1 MLRAETVLV
10 RAGDPREPGALAC
23 LQASHALM
31 ESLFP
36 PEDNHYLSVDALRVP
51 GISFFV
57 AEDDGAI
64 LGTIA
69 LARKDGYGEVK
80 SMFVDPAARGRG
92 VARALLDHVE
102 GAARGM
108 GLPLLRL
115 ETGNLLE
122 AAIALYEAQGF
133 RRCGAFG
140 DYVVNGTSVIMEKPL
155 G

>member
-1 MLRAETVLV
+1 MQV

-36 PEDNHYLSVDALRVP
+36 PEDNHYLSIDALRVP
-51 GISFFV
+51 EISFFV
-57 AEDDGAI
+57 AEDAGTV
-64 LGTIA
+64 LGPIA

-80 SMFVDPAARGRG
+80 SMFVAPEARGRG
-92 VARALLDHVE
+92 VARQLLSHLEEV
-102 GAARGM
+102 ARGM

-122 AAIALYEAQGF
+122 PAIALYTAQGY

-140 DYVVNGTSVIMEKPL
+140 DYAVNGTSVFMEKPL
-155 G
+155 D

>member
-1 MLRAETVLV
+1 MGQMHIRS
-10 RAGDPREPGALAC
+10 GDPREPGALAL

-36 PEDNHYLSVDALRVP
+36 PEDNHYLSVEALLVP
-51 GISFFV
+51 EISFFV
-57 AEDDGAI
+57 AEAEGAV

-69 LARKDGYGEVK
+69 LARKPGYGEVK
-80 SMFVDPAARGRG
+80 SMFVAPAARGRG

-102 GAARGM
+102 GVARQM

-115 ETGNLLE
+115 ETGNLLT

-133 RRCGAFG
+133 RRCGVFG
-140 DYVVNGTSVIMEKPL
+140 DYAVNGTSLFMEKPL
-155 G
+155 VRD

>member
-1 MLRAETVLV
+1 M
-10 RAGDPREPGALAC
+10 RAGDPREPGALAL

-36 PEDNHYLSVDALRVP
+36 PEDNHYLSVDALLVP
-51 GISFFV
+51 EISFFV
-57 AEDDGAI
+57 AEDGDEI

-80 SMFVDPAARGRG
+80 SMFVSPAARGRG
-92 VARALLDHVE
+92 VARALLAHLE
-102 GAARGM
+102 GVARGL
-108 GLPLLRL
+108 GLTMLRL

-122 AAIALYEAQGF
+122 AAMALYTAQGF
-133 RRCGAFG
+133 RLCGAFG
-140 DYVVNGTSVIMEKPL
+140 DYAVNGTSVFMEKPL

>member
-1 MLRAETVLV
+1 M
-10 RAGDPREPGALAC
+10 
-23 LQASHALM
+23 QASHALM

-57 AEDDGAI
+57 AEDGGAVQ
-64 LGTIA
+64 GTAA
-69 LARKDGYGEVK
+69 LAQKDGYGEVK
-80 SMFVDPAARGRG
+80 SMFVAPDARGRG
-92 VARALLDHVE
+92 VARALL
-102 GAARGM
+102 ARIEAEARDL

-140 DYVVNGTSVIMEKPL
+140 DYAVNGTSVFMEKSL

>member
-1 MLRAETVLV
+1 MQV

-36 PEDNHYLSVDALRVP
+36 PEDNHYLSIDALRVP
-51 GISFFV
+51 EISFFV
-57 AEDDGAI
+57 AEDAGAV

-80 SMFVDPAARGRG
+80 SMFVAPEARGRG
-92 VARALLDHVE
+92 VARRLLSHLEEV
-102 GAARGM
+102 ARGM

-122 AAIALYEAQGF
+122 PAIALYTAQGY

-140 DYVVNGTSVIMEKPL
+140 DYAVNGTSVFMEKPL

>member
-1 MLRAETVLV
+1 
-10 RAGDPREPGALAC
+10 
-23 LQASHALM
+23 M

-51 GISFFV
+51 EIRFFV
-57 AEDDGAI
+57 AEDGEDV

-92 VARALLDHVE
+92 VARALLRHVE
-102 GAARGM
+102 GVAREM
-108 GLPLLRL
+108 DVPVLRL

-122 AAIALYEAQGF
+122 AAIALYTAQGF
-133 RRCGAFG
+133 RPCGAFG
-140 DYVVNGTSVIMEKPL
+140 DYAVNGTSVFMEKPL
-155 G
+155 V

>member
-1 MLRAETVLV
+1 M
-10 RAGDPREPGALAC
+10 RAGDPREPGALAL

-36 PEDNHYLSVDALRVP
+36 PEDNHYLSVDALCVP
-51 GISFFV
+51 GVSFFV
-57 AEDDGAI
+57 AEDGDEV

-69 LARKDGYGEVK
+69 LAEKDGYGEVK
-80 SMFVDPAARGRG
+80 SMFVAPEARGRG
-92 VARALLDHVE
+92 VARALLSHLESV
-102 GAARGM
+102 ARAR

-122 AAIALYEAQGF
+122 AAIALYTAQGYAV
-133 RRCGAFG
+133 CGPFG
-140 DYVVNGTSVIMEKPL
+140 AYEINGTSVFMEKRL

>member
-1 MLRAETVLV
+1 MGQIHIRS
-10 RAGDPREPGALAC
+10 GDPREPGAVAL
-23 LQASHALM
+23 LKASHALM

-51 GISFFV
+51 EIRFFV
-57 AEDDGAI
+57 AEDGEDV

-92 VARALLDHVE
+92 VARALLRHVE
-102 GAARGM
+102 GVAREM
-108 GLPLLRL
+108 GVPVLRL

-122 AAIALYEAQGF
+122 AAIALYTAQGF
-133 RRCGAFG
+133 RPCGAFG
-140 DYVVNGTSVIMEKPL
+140 DYAVNGTSVFMEKPL
-155 G
+155 V

>member
-1 MLRAETVLV
+1 MTLQIRS
-10 RAGDPREPGALAC
+10 GDPREPGALAC

-51 GISFFV
+51 EIAFCV
-57 AEDDGAI
+57 AEDGGQI

-69 LARKDGYGEVK
+69 LADKGGYGEVK
-80 SMFVDPAARGRG
+80 SMFVAPEARGRG
-92 VARALLDHVE
+92 VARALLRHIE
-102 GAARGM
+102 GVARGK
-108 GLPLLRL
+108 GLPMLRL

-122 AAIALYEAQGF
+122 AAIALYAAQGF
-133 RRCGAFG
+133 ARCGAFG
-140 DYVVNGTSVIMEKPL
+140 DYEVNDTSVFMEKSL

>member
-1 MLRAETVLV
+1 MQI
-10 RAGDPREPGALAC
+10 RAGDPYEPGALAC
-23 LQASHALM
+23 LRASHALM

-36 PEDNHYLSVDALRVP
+36 PEDNHYLSVDALLRP
-51 GISFFV
+51 EISFFV
-57 AEDDGAI
+57 AEEDDRI

-80 SMFVDPAARGRG
+80 SMFVAPAARGRG
-92 VARALLDHVE
+92 VARALLAHLEDV
-102 GAARGM
+102 ARAM

-115 ETGNLLE
+115 ETGNLLA

-140 DYVVNGTSVIMEKPL
+140 DYMANNTSVFMEKPL
-155 G
+155 AHG

>member
-1 MLRAETVLV
+1 MQIRP
-10 RAGDPREPGALAC
+10 GDPREPGALAC

-57 AEDDGAI
+57 AEDGTRI
-64 LGTIA
+64 LGTVA
-69 LARKDGYGEVK
+69 LADKGAYGEVK
-80 SMFVDPAARGRG
+80 SMFVAPEARGRG
-92 VARALLDHVE
+92 VARALLAHIE
-102 GAARGM
+102 GVARRK
-108 GLPLLRL
+108 GLAMLRL

-122 AAIALYEAQGF
+122 AAITLYTAQGF
-133 RRCGAFG
+133 APCGAFG
-140 DYVVNGTSVIMEKPL
+140 EYAVNGTSVFMEKSL

>member
-1 MLRAETVLV
+1 
-10 RAGDPREPGALAC
+10 
-23 LQASHALM
+23 M

-36 PEDNHYLSVDALRVP
+36 PEDNHYLSVDALLVP
-51 GISFFV
+51 EISFFV
-57 AEDDGAI
+57 AEDGGEV

-80 SMFVDPAARGRG
+80 SMFVSPAARGRG
-92 VARALLDHVE
+92 VARALLAHLE
-102 GAARGM
+102 GVARGM

-122 AAIALYEAQGF
+122 AAMALYTAQGF
-133 RRCGAFG
+133 RLCGAFG
-140 DYVVNGTSVIMEKPL
+140 DYEVNGTSVFMEKPL

>member
-1 MLRAETVLV
+1 MGQIHIRS
-10 RAGDPREPGALAC
+10 GDPREPGALA
-23 LQASHALM
+23 LLKASHALM

-51 GISFFV
+51 EIRFFV
-57 AEDDGAI
+57 AEDGEDV

-92 VARALLDHVE
+92 VARALLRHVE
-102 GAARGM
+102 GVAREM
-108 GLPLLRL
+108 GVPVLRL

-122 AAIALYEAQGF
+122 AAIALYTAQGF
-133 RRCGAFG
+133 RPCGAFG
-140 DYVVNGTSVIMEKPL
+140 DYAVNGTSVFMEKPL
-155 G
+155 V

>member
-1 MLRAETVLV
+1 MRI

-36 PEDNHYLSVDALRVP
+36 PEDNHYLSVDALLVP
-51 GISFFV
+51 EISFFV
-57 AEDDGAI
+57 AEDGGAV
-64 LGTIA
+64 LGTVA

-80 SMFVDPAARGRG
+80 SMFVDPVARGRG
-92 VARALLDHVE
+92 VARALLAQVE
-102 GAARGM
+102 AEARKM

-122 AAIALYEAQGF
+122 AAIALYATEGF
-133 RRCGAFG
+133 TRCGAFG
-140 DYVVNGTSVIMEKPL
+140 DYMINGTSVFMEKPL

>member
-1 MLRAETVLV
+1 MRI
-10 RAGDPREPGALAC
+10 RPGDPREPGALAL

-36 PEDNHYLSVDALRVP
+36 PEDNHYLSVDALLLP
-51 GISFFV
+51 EISFFV
-57 AEDDGAI
+57 AEDGGEI

-69 LARKDGYGEVK
+69 LAHKDGYGEVK
-80 SMFVDPAARGRG
+80 SMFVSPATRERG
-92 VARALLDHVE
+92 VARALLAHLE
-102 GAARGM
+102 GVALGA

-122 AAIALYEAQGF
+122 AAKALYTASGF
-133 RRCGAFG
+133 RHCGAFG
-140 DYVVNGTSVIMEKPL
+140 DYTVNGTSVFMEKPL

>member
-1 MLRAETVLV
+1 MQV

-23 LQASHALM
+23 LEASHALM

-36 PEDNHYLSVDALRVP
+36 PEDNHYLSIDALRVP
-51 GISFFV
+51 EISFFV
-57 AEDDGAI
+57 AEDAGTV

-80 SMFVDPAARGRG
+80 SMFVAPEARGRG
-92 VARALLDHVE
+92 VARQLLSHLEEV
-102 GAARGM
+102 ARGM

-122 AAIALYEAQGF
+122 PAIALYTAQGY

-140 DYVVNGTSVIMEKPL
+140 DYAVNGTSVFMEKPL

>member
-1 MLRAETVLV
+1 
-10 RAGDPREPGALAC
+10 
-23 LQASHALM
+23 M

-51 GISFFV
+51 EIRFFV
-57 AEDDGAI
+57 AEDGEDV

-92 VARALLDHVE
+92 VARALLRHVE
-102 GAARGM
+102 GVAREM
-108 GLPLLRL
+108 GVPVLRL

-122 AAIALYEAQGF
+122 AAIALYTAQGF
-133 RRCGAFG
+133 RPCGAFG
-140 DYVVNGTSVIMEKPL
+140 DYAVNRTSVFMEKPL
-155 G
+155 V

>member
-1 MLRAETVLV
+1 MQV
-10 RAGDPREPGALAC
+10 RAGDPREPGALAS

-36 PEDNHYLSVDALRVP
+36 PEDNHYLSIDALRVP
-51 GISFFV
+51 EISFFV
-57 AEDDGAI
+57 AEDAGAV

-80 SMFVDPAARGRG
+80 SMFVAPEARGRG
-92 VARALLDHVE
+92 VARRLLSHLEEV
-102 GAARGM
+102 ARGM

-122 AAIALYEAQGF
+122 PAIALYTAQGY
-133 RRCGAFG
+133 RRCDAFG
-140 DYVVNGTSVIMEKPL
+140 DYAVNGTSVFMEKPL

>member
-1 MLRAETVLV
+1 MAHLLIRP
-10 RAGDPREPGALAC
+10 GDPREPGALA
-23 LQASHALM
+23 LLHASHALM

-36 PEDNHYLSVDALRVP
+36 PEDNHYLSVDALLVP
-51 GISFFV
+51 EIAFFV
-57 AEDDGAI
+57 AEDGDSI

-92 VARALLDHVE
+92 VARALLTHLE
-102 GAARGM
+102 GVARQM

-122 AAIALYEAQGF
+122 AAMALYSAQGF
-133 RRCGAFG
+133 RPCGAFG
-140 DYVVNGTSVIMEKPL
+140 DYVVNGTSVFMEKPL

>member
-1 MLRAETVLV
+1 M
-10 RAGDPREPGALAC
+10 RAGDPREPGALAL

-36 PEDNHYLSVDALRVP
+36 PEDNHYLSVDALLVP
-51 GISFFV
+51 EISFFV
-57 AEDDGAI
+57 AEDGDEI

-80 SMFVDPAARGRG
+80 SMFVSPAARGRG
-92 VARALLDHVE
+92 VARALLAHLE
-102 GAARGM
+102 GVARGL
-108 GLPLLRL
+108 GLTMLRL

-122 AAIALYEAQGF
+122 AAMTLYTAQGF
-133 RRCGAFG
+133 RLCGAFG
-140 DYVVNGTSVIMEKPL
+140 DYAVNGTSVFMEKPL